1 MRASHLTVR
10 KRIMDEKSKIT
21 DEEFFTSK
29 EYRGYL
35 ADITEAATKRYRRPI
50 HVTVFADPEDSTVA
64 YTDYNGIVINACN
77 HITWSMPT
85 RKLRSMSIEGFNAHE
100 NSHNL
105 FTDNR
110 IAHAYF
116 NSLEH
121 GKFYPKKPTRLKGD
135 QKLNAQGIIDALMDD
150 TDPIPKTVILRTAK
164 ALSNILED
172 GYVDA
177 RYSYEF
183 PGNPARGIA
192 LNNVRFAETVP
203 DIDTMIDK
211 QFYPHNIVLNLLLEY
226 VRAREVNNL
235 TGYTGEYMDRFLAA
249 LPLVDA
255 CIYDE
260 DSRARFDAVNRI
272 MIDLWPLMQ
281 RCFDDLRDKQQNDA
295 SSSSGSGNSTTPGTG
310 EDSDSDDGM
319 DAVQDALESQLPQ
332 IAPNFTM
339 KSGPVPFNGAFSP
352 DEEQAQELLEQVS
365 KALSEE
371 TARIAAHRTE
381 TIISNGDGSIVQD
394 SEYEGAGYEFSATDI
409 ERVLEEIAT
418 GKVNESLEEELSE
431 ELQSEATSIEY
442 GNAHRNINITVH
454 RMSHVNQNLIDSY
467 TAVAPQLLML
477 SKRLQRSVSAILRDK
492 RQGGKQT
499 GLYVGKHLDQHA
511 FHRNDGRVFCNKRLP
526 TEPINMSVALLVDES
541 GSMCGCDRITKARAT
556 AIVVQDFCEKLGIP
570 IMIVGHTASCAHVE
584 LFSYADFKSVDKK
597 DRYRLMDMS
606 ARCCNRDGAA
616 LRYVAEKLSKQNS
629 DVKMLFIICDG
640 QPNDDGYTGTAAEAD
655 LRGIKLE
662 YSRKGVQIFAA
673 AIGDDR
679 ANIASGIPGT
689 GLSRISVVASGVT
702 SPAAHPAP
710 PVVRIM
716 SAILP
721 SAILCI
727 TVDNTFLSTGS
738 AFAKITCCP
747 ASSTILRI
755 TFPPLSSSCSL
766 YTCVFAVKIATFIS
780 YLHKTSFCCP
790 YSRILTLLI
799 QECNP

>member
-29 EYRGYL
+29 EYRGYI

-192 LNNVRFAETVP
+192 LNNVRFAEAVP

-319 DAVQDALESQLPQ
+319 GAVQDALESQLPQ

-431 ELQSEATSIEY
+431 ELQSEATSIQY

-679 ANIASGIPGT
+679 ANIE
-689 GLSRISVVASGVT
+689 RIYGAGYLDIT
-702 SPAAHPAP
+702 DLNQL
-710 PVVRIM
+710 PVMLTQLIARN
-716 SAILP
+716 LP
-721 SAILCI
+721 
-727 TVDNTFLSTGS
+727 
-738 AFAKITCCP
+738 K
-747 ASSTILRI
+747 
-755 TFPPLSSSCSL
+755 
-766 YTCVFAVKIATFIS
+766 
-780 YLHKTSFCCP
+780 
-790 YSRILTLLI
+790 
-799 QECNP
+799 

>member
-352 DEEQAQELLEQVS
+352 DKEQAQELLEQVS

-679 ANIASGIPGT
+679 ANIE
-689 GLSRISVVASGVT
+689 RIYGAGYLDIT
-702 SPAAHPAP
+702 DLNQL
-710 PVVRIM
+710 PVMLTQLIARN
-716 SAILP
+716 LP
-721 SAILCI
+721 
-727 TVDNTFLSTGS
+727 
-738 AFAKITCCP
+738 K
-747 ASSTILRI
+747 
-755 TFPPLSSSCSL
+755 
-766 YTCVFAVKIATFIS
+766 
-780 YLHKTSFCCP
+780 
-790 YSRILTLLI
+790 
-799 QECNP
+799 

>member
-281 RCFDDLRDKQQNDA
+281 RCFDDLRNKQQNDA

-679 ANIASGIPGT
+679 ANIE
-689 GLSRISVVASGVT
+689 RIYGAGYLDIT
-702 SPAAHPAP
+702 DLNQL
-710 PVVRIM
+710 PVMLTQLIARN
-716 SAILP
+716 LP
-721 SAILCI
+721 
-727 TVDNTFLSTGS
+727 
-738 AFAKITCCP
+738 K
-747 ASSTILRI
+747 
-755 TFPPLSSSCSL
+755 
-766 YTCVFAVKIATFIS
+766 
-780 YLHKTSFCCP
+780 
-790 YSRILTLLI
+790 
-799 QECNP
+799 

>member
-606 ARCCNRDGAA
+606 ARYCNRDGAA

-679 ANIASGIPGT
+679 ANIE
-689 GLSRISVVASGVT
+689 RIYGAGYLDIT
-702 SPAAHPAP
+702 DLNQLP
-710 PVVRIM
+710 IM
-716 SAILP
+716 LTQLIARNLP
-721 SAILCI
+721 
-727 TVDNTFLSTGS
+727 
-738 AFAKITCCP
+738 K
-747 ASSTILRI
+747 
-755 TFPPLSSSCSL
+755 
-766 YTCVFAVKIATFIS
+766 
-780 YLHKTSFCCP
+780 
-790 YSRILTLLI
+790 
-799 QECNP
+799 

>member
-50 HVTVFADPEDSTVA
+50 HVTVYADPEDSTIA

-77 HITWSMPT
+77 HITWSMPS

-260 DSRARFDAVNRI
+260 DGRARFDAVNRI

-295 SSSSGSGNSTTPGTG
+295 SSSSGSGNPSTPGTG

-319 DAVQDALESQLPQ
+319 GSVQDALESQLPQ

-339 KSGPVPFNGAFSP
+339 KSGPVPFNGAFAP

-371 TARIAAHRTE
+371 TARITAHRTE

-431 ELQSEATSIEY
+431 ELQSEATSIQY

-606 ARCCNRDGAA
+606 ARYCNRDGAA

-679 ANIASGIPGT
+679 ANIE
-689 GLSRISVVASGVT
+689 RIYGAGYLDIT
-702 SPAAHPAP
+702 DLNQLP
-710 PVVRIM
+710 IM
-716 SAILP
+716 LTQLIARNLP
-721 SAILCI
+721 
-727 TVDNTFLSTGS
+727 
-738 AFAKITCCP
+738 K
-747 ASSTILRI
+747 
-755 TFPPLSSSCSL
+755 
-766 YTCVFAVKIATFIS
+766 
-780 YLHKTSFCCP
+780 
-790 YSRILTLLI
+790 
-799 QECNP
+799 

>member
-431 ELQSEATSIEY
+431 ELQSEATSIQY

-679 ANIASGIPGT
+679 ANIE
-689 GLSRISVVASGVT
+689 RIYGAGYLDIT
-702 SPAAHPAP
+702 DLNQLP
-710 PVVRIM
+710 IM
-716 SAILP
+716 LTQLIARNLP
-721 SAILCI
+721 
-727 TVDNTFLSTGS
+727 
-738 AFAKITCCP
+738 K
-747 ASSTILRI
+747 
-755 TFPPLSSSCSL
+755 
-766 YTCVFAVKIATFIS
+766 
-780 YLHKTSFCCP
+780 
-790 YSRILTLLI
+790 
-799 QECNP
+799 

>member
-135 QKLNAQGIIDALMDD
+135 QKLNAQGIIDALLDD

-295 SSSSGSGNSTTPGTG
+295 SSSSGSGNSSTPGTG

-319 DAVQDALESQLPQ
+319 GAVQDALESQLPQ

-339 KSGPVPFNGAFSP
+339 KSGPVPFNGAFAP

-431 ELQSEATSIEY
+431 ELQSEATSIQY

-477 SKRLQRSVSAILRDK
+477 SKRLQRSVSVILRDK

-606 ARCCNRDGAA
+606 ARYCNRDGAA

-679 ANIASGIPGT
+679 ANIE
-689 GLSRISVVASGVT
+689 RIYGAGYLDIT
-702 SPAAHPAP
+702 DLNQLP
-710 PVVRIM
+710 IM
-716 SAILP
+716 LTQLIARNLP
-721 SAILCI
+721 
-727 TVDNTFLSTGS
+727 
-738 AFAKITCCP
+738 K
-747 ASSTILRI
+747 
-755 TFPPLSSSCSL
+755 
-766 YTCVFAVKIATFIS
+766 
-780 YLHKTSFCCP
+780 
-790 YSRILTLLI
+790 
-799 QECNP
+799 

>member
-135 QKLNAQGIIDALMDD
+135 QKLNAQGIIDALLDD

-295 SSSSGSGNSTTPGTG
+295 SSSSGSGNSSTPGTG

-319 DAVQDALESQLPQ
+319 GAVQDALESQLPQ

-339 KSGPVPFNGAFSP
+339 KSGPVPFNGAFAP

-371 TARIAAHRTE
+371 TARIEAHRTE

-431 ELQSEATSIEY
+431 ELQSEATSIQY

-477 SKRLQRSVSAILRDK
+477 SKRLQRSVSVILRDK

-606 ARCCNRDGAA
+606 ARYCNRDGAA

-673 AIGDDR
+673 AIGDNQ
-679 ANIASGIPGT
+679 ANIE
-689 GLSRISVVASGVT
+689 RIYGAGYLDIT
-702 SPAAHPAP
+702 DLNQLP
-710 PVVRIM
+710 IM
-716 SAILP
+716 LTQLIARNLP
-721 SAILCI
+721 
-727 TVDNTFLSTGS
+727 
-738 AFAKITCCP
+738 K
-747 ASSTILRI
+747 
-755 TFPPLSSSCSL
+755 
-766 YTCVFAVKIATFIS
+766 
-780 YLHKTSFCCP
+780 
-790 YSRILTLLI
+790 
-799 QECNP
+799 

>member
-211 QFYPHNIVLNLLLEY
+211 QFYPHNIVLNLLLQY

-295 SSSSGSGNSTTPGTG
+295 SSSSGSGNSSTPGTG

-319 DAVQDALESQLPQ
+319 GAVQDALESQLPQ

-339 KSGPVPFNGAFSP
+339 KSGPVPFNGAFAP

-431 ELQSEATSIEY
+431 ELQSEATSIQY

-606 ARCCNRDGAA
+606 ARYCNRDGAA

-679 ANIASGIPGT
+679 ANIE
-689 GLSRISVVASGVT
+689 RIYGAGYLDIT
-702 SPAAHPAP
+702 DLNQLP
-710 PVVRIM
+710 IM
-716 SAILP
+716 LTQLIARNLP
-721 SAILCI
+721 
-727 TVDNTFLSTGS
+727 
-738 AFAKITCCP
+738 K
-747 ASSTILRI
+747 
-755 TFPPLSSSCSL
+755 
-766 YTCVFAVKIATFIS
+766 
-780 YLHKTSFCCP
+780 
-790 YSRILTLLI
+790 
-799 QECNP
+799 

>member
-211 QFYPHNIVLNLLLEY
+211 QFYPHNIVLNLLLQY

-260 DSRARFDAVNRI
+260 DGRARFDAVNRI

-319 DAVQDALESQLPQ
+319 GAVQDALESQLPQ

-339 KSGPVPFNGAFSP
+339 KSGPVPFNGAFAP

-431 ELQSEATSIEY
+431 ELQSEATSIQY

-679 ANIASGIPGT
+679 ANIE
-689 GLSRISVVASGVT
+689 RIYGAGYLDIT
-702 SPAAHPAP
+702 DLNQL
-710 PVVRIM
+710 PVMLTQLIARN
-716 SAILP
+716 LP
-721 SAILCI
+721 
-727 TVDNTFLSTGS
+727 
-738 AFAKITCCP
+738 K
-747 ASSTILRI
+747 
-755 TFPPLSSSCSL
+755 
-766 YTCVFAVKIATFIS
+766 
-780 YLHKTSFCCP
+780 
-790 YSRILTLLI
+790 
-799 QECNP
+799 

>member
-192 LNNVRFAETVP
+192 LNNVRFAEAVP

-319 DAVQDALESQLPQ
+319 GAVQDALESQLPQ

-431 ELQSEATSIEY
+431 ELQSEATSIQY

-526 TEPINMSVALLVDES
+526 TEPINMSVALLIDES

-679 ANIASGIPGT
+679 ANIE
-689 GLSRISVVASGVT
+689 RIYGAGYLDIT
-702 SPAAHPAP
+702 DLNQL
-710 PVVRIM
+710 PVMLTQLIARN
-716 SAILP
+716 LP
-721 SAILCI
+721 
-727 TVDNTFLSTGS
+727 
-738 AFAKITCCP
+738 K
-747 ASSTILRI
+747 
-755 TFPPLSSSCSL
+755 
-766 YTCVFAVKIATFIS
+766 
-780 YLHKTSFCCP
+780 
-790 YSRILTLLI
+790 
-799 QECNP
+799 

>member
-442 GNAHRNINITVH
+442 RNAHRNINITVH

-679 ANIASGIPGT
+679 ANIE
-689 GLSRISVVASGVT
+689 RIYGAGYLDIT
-702 SPAAHPAP
+702 DLNQL
-710 PVVRIM
+710 PVMLTQLIARN
-716 SAILP
+716 LP
-721 SAILCI
+721 
-727 TVDNTFLSTGS
+727 
-738 AFAKITCCP
+738 K
-747 ASSTILRI
+747 
-755 TFPPLSSSCSL
+755 
-766 YTCVFAVKIATFIS
+766 
-780 YLHKTSFCCP
+780 
-790 YSRILTLLI
+790 
-799 QECNP
+799 

>member
-211 QFYPHNIVLNLLLEY
+211 QFYPHNIVLNLLLQY

-260 DSRARFDAVNRI
+260 DGRARFDAVNRI

-319 DAVQDALESQLPQ
+319 GAVQDALESQLPQ
-332 IAPNFTM
+332 IAPNFTT
-339 KSGPVPFNGAFSP
+339 KSGPVPFNGAFAP

-431 ELQSEATSIEY
+431 ELQSEATSIQY

-606 ARCCNRDGAA
+606 ARYCNRDGAA

-679 ANIASGIPGT
+679 ANIE
-689 GLSRISVVASGVT
+689 RIYGAGYLDIT
-702 SPAAHPAP
+702 DLNQLP
-710 PVVRIM
+710 IM
-716 SAILP
+716 LTQLIARNLP
-721 SAILCI
+721 
-727 TVDNTFLSTGS
+727 
-738 AFAKITCCP
+738 K
-747 ASSTILRI
+747 
-755 TFPPLSSSCSL
+755 
-766 YTCVFAVKIATFIS
+766 
-780 YLHKTSFCCP
+780 
-790 YSRILTLLI
+790 
-799 QECNP
+799 

>member
-679 ANIASGIPGT
+679 ANIE
-689 GLSRISVVASGVT
+689 RIYGAGYLDIT
-702 SPAAHPAP
+702 DLNQL
-710 PVVRIM
+710 PVMLAQLIARN
-716 SAILP
+716 LP
-721 SAILCI
+721 
-727 TVDNTFLSTGS
+727 
-738 AFAKITCCP
+738 K
-747 ASSTILRI
+747 
-755 TFPPLSSSCSL
+755 
-766 YTCVFAVKIATFIS
+766 
-780 YLHKTSFCCP
+780 
-790 YSRILTLLI
+790 
-799 QECNP
+799 

>member
-192 LNNVRFAETVP
+192 LNNVRFAEAVP

-235 TGYTGEYMDRFLAA
+235 TVYTGEYMDRFLAA

-319 DAVQDALESQLPQ
+319 GAVQDALESQLPQ

-431 ELQSEATSIEY
+431 ELQSEATSIQY

-679 ANIASGIPGT
+679 ANIE
-689 GLSRISVVASGVT
+689 RIYGAGYLDIT
-702 SPAAHPAP
+702 DLNQL
-710 PVVRIM
+710 PVMLTQLIARN
-716 SAILP
+716 LP
-721 SAILCI
+721 
-727 TVDNTFLSTGS
+727 
-738 AFAKITCCP
+738 K
-747 ASSTILRI
+747 
-755 TFPPLSSSCSL
+755 
-766 YTCVFAVKIATFIS
+766 
-780 YLHKTSFCCP
+780 
-790 YSRILTLLI
+790 
-799 QECNP
+799 

>member
-381 TIISNGDGSIVQD
+381 AIISNGDGSIVQD

-679 ANIASGIPGT
+679 ANIE
-689 GLSRISVVASGVT
+689 RIYGAGYLDIT
-702 SPAAHPAP
+702 DLNQL
-710 PVVRIM
+710 PVMLTQLIARN
-716 SAILP
+716 LP
-721 SAILCI
+721 
-727 TVDNTFLSTGS
+727 
-738 AFAKITCCP
+738 K
-747 ASSTILRI
+747 
-755 TFPPLSSSCSL
+755 
-766 YTCVFAVKIATFIS
+766 
-780 YLHKTSFCCP
+780 
-790 YSRILTLLI
+790 
-799 QECNP
+799 

>member
-679 ANIASGIPGT
+679 ANIE
-689 GLSRISVVASGVT
+689 RIYGAGYLDIT
-702 SPAAHPAP
+702 DLNQL
-710 PVVRIM
+710 PVMLTQLIARN
-716 SAILP
+716 LP
-721 SAILCI
+721 
-727 TVDNTFLSTGS
+727 
-738 AFAKITCCP
+738 K
-747 ASSTILRI
+747 
-755 TFPPLSSSCSL
+755 
-766 YTCVFAVKIATFIS
+766 
-780 YLHKTSFCCP
+780 
-790 YSRILTLLI
+790 
-799 QECNP
+799 

>member
-50 HVTVFADPEDSTVA
+50 HVTVYADPEDSTVA

-77 HITWSMPT
+77 HITWSMPS

-260 DSRARFDAVNRI
+260 DGRARFDAVNRI

-319 DAVQDALESQLPQ
+319 GAVQDALESQLPQ

-339 KSGPVPFNGAFSP
+339 KSGPVPFNGAFAP

-431 ELQSEATSIEY
+431 ELQSEATSIQY

-606 ARCCNRDGAA
+606 ARYCNRDGAA

-679 ANIASGIPGT
+679 ANIE
-689 GLSRISVVASGVT
+689 RIYGAGYLDIT
-702 SPAAHPAP
+702 DLNQLP
-710 PVVRIM
+710 IM
-716 SAILP
+716 LTQLIARNLP
-721 SAILCI
+721 
-727 TVDNTFLSTGS
+727 
-738 AFAKITCCP
+738 K
-747 ASSTILRI
+747 
-755 TFPPLSSSCSL
+755 
-766 YTCVFAVKIATFIS
+766 
-780 YLHKTSFCCP
+780 
-790 YSRILTLLI
+790 
-799 QECNP
+799 

>member
-431 ELQSEATSIEY
+431 ELQSEATSIQY

-511 FHRNDGRVFCNKRLP
+511 FHCNDGRVFCNKRLP

-679 ANIASGIPGT
+679 ANIE
-689 GLSRISVVASGVT
+689 RIYGAGYLDIT
-702 SPAAHPAP
+702 DLNQL
-710 PVVRIM
+710 PVMLTQLIARN
-716 SAILP
+716 LP
-721 SAILCI
+721 
-727 TVDNTFLSTGS
+727 
-738 AFAKITCCP
+738 K
-747 ASSTILRI
+747 
-755 TFPPLSSSCSL
+755 
-766 YTCVFAVKIATFIS
+766 
-780 YLHKTSFCCP
+780 
-790 YSRILTLLI
+790 
-799 QECNP
+799 

>member
-105 FTDNR
+105 FTDKR

-454 RMSHVNQNLIDSY
+454 RMSHVNQNQIDSY

-679 ANIASGIPGT
+679 ANIE
-689 GLSRISVVASGVT
+689 RIYGAGYLDIT
-702 SPAAHPAP
+702 DLNQL
-710 PVVRIM
+710 PVMLTQLIARN
-716 SAILP
+716 LP
-721 SAILCI
+721 
-727 TVDNTFLSTGS
+727 
-738 AFAKITCCP
+738 K
-747 ASSTILRI
+747 
-755 TFPPLSSSCSL
+755 
-766 YTCVFAVKIATFIS
+766 
-780 YLHKTSFCCP
+780 
-790 YSRILTLLI
+790 
-799 QECNP
+799 

>member
-1 MRASHLTVR
+1 MIASHLTVR

-679 ANIASGIPGT
+679 ANIE
-689 GLSRISVVASGVT
+689 RIYGAGYLDIT
-702 SPAAHPAP
+702 DLNQL
-710 PVVRIM
+710 PVMLTQLIARN
-716 SAILP
+716 LP
-721 SAILCI
+721 
-727 TVDNTFLSTGS
+727 
-738 AFAKITCCP
+738 K
-747 ASSTILRI
+747 
-755 TFPPLSSSCSL
+755 
-766 YTCVFAVKIATFIS
+766 
-780 YLHKTSFCCP
+780 
-790 YSRILTLLI
+790 
-799 QECNP
+799 

>member
-135 QKLNAQGIIDALMDD
+135 QKLNAQGIIDALLDD

-295 SSSSGSGNSTTPGTG
+295 SSSSGSGNSSTPGTG
-310 EDSDSDDGM
+310 EDSDSDDSMG
-319 DAVQDALESQLPQ
+319 AVQDALESQLPQ

-339 KSGPVPFNGAFSP
+339 KSGPVPFNGAFAP

-371 TARIAAHRTE
+371 TARIEAHRTE

-431 ELQSEATSIEY
+431 ELQSEATSIQY

-606 ARCCNRDGAA
+606 ARYCNRDGAA

-679 ANIASGIPGT
+679 ANIE
-689 GLSRISVVASGVT
+689 RIYGAGYLDIT
-702 SPAAHPAP
+702 DLNQLP
-710 PVVRIM
+710 IM
-716 SAILP
+716 LTQLIARNLP
-721 SAILCI
+721 
-727 TVDNTFLSTGS
+727 
-738 AFAKITCCP
+738 K
-747 ASSTILRI
+747 
-755 TFPPLSSSCSL
+755 
-766 YTCVFAVKIATFIS
+766 
-780 YLHKTSFCCP
+780 
-790 YSRILTLLI
+790 
-799 QECNP
+799 

>member
-1 MRASHLTVR
+1 
-10 KRIMDEKSKIT
+10 
-21 DEEFFTSK
+21 
-29 EYRGYL
+29 
-35 ADITEAATKRYRRPI
+35 
-50 HVTVFADPEDSTVA
+50 
-64 YTDYNGIVINACN
+64 
-77 HITWSMPT
+77 MPT

-260 DSRARFDAVNRI
+260 DGRARFDAVNRI

-295 SSSSGSGNSTTPGTG
+295 SSSSGSGNSSTPGTG

-319 DAVQDALESQLPQ
+319 GAVQDALESQLPQ

-339 KSGPVPFNGAFSP
+339 KSGPVPFNGAFAP

-431 ELQSEATSIEY
+431 ELQSEATSIQY

-606 ARCCNRDGAA
+606 ARYCNRDGAA

-679 ANIASGIPGT
+679 ANIE
-689 GLSRISVVASGVT
+689 RIYGAGYLDIT
-702 SPAAHPAP
+702 DLNQLP
-710 PVVRIM
+710 IM
-716 SAILP
+716 LTQLIARNLP
-721 SAILCI
+721 
-727 TVDNTFLSTGS
+727 
-738 AFAKITCCP
+738 K
-747 ASSTILRI
+747 
-755 TFPPLSSSCSL
+755 
-766 YTCVFAVKIATFIS
+766 
-780 YLHKTSFCCP
+780 
-790 YSRILTLLI
+790 
-799 QECNP
+799 

>member
-260 DSRARFDAVNRI
+260 DSRARFDTVNRI

-431 ELQSEATSIEY
+431 ELQSEATSIQY

-679 ANIASGIPGT
+679 ANIE
-689 GLSRISVVASGVT
+689 RIYGAGYLDIT
-702 SPAAHPAP
+702 DLNQL
-710 PVVRIM
+710 PVMLTQLIARN
-716 SAILP
+716 LP
-721 SAILCI
+721 
-727 TVDNTFLSTGS
+727 
-738 AFAKITCCP
+738 K
-747 ASSTILRI
+747 
-755 TFPPLSSSCSL
+755 
-766 YTCVFAVKIATFIS
+766 
-780 YLHKTSFCCP
+780 
-790 YSRILTLLI
+790 
-799 QECNP
+799 

>member
-235 TGYTGEYMDRFLAA
+235 TGYTGEYMDRFLTA

-260 DSRARFDAVNRI
+260 DGRARFDAVNRI

-319 DAVQDALESQLPQ
+319 GAVQDALESQLPQ

-339 KSGPVPFNGAFSP
+339 KSGPVPFNGAFAP

-431 ELQSEATSIEY
+431 ELQSEATSIQY

-570 IMIVGHTASCAHVE
+570 IMIVGHTASSAHVE

-606 ARCCNRDGAA
+606 ARYCNRDGAA

-662 YSRKGVQIFAA
+662 YSRQGVQIFAA

-679 ANIASGIPGT
+679 ANIE
-689 GLSRISVVASGVT
+689 RIYGAGYW
-702 SPAAHPAP
+702 
-710 PVVRIM
+710 
-716 SAILP
+716 
-721 SAILCI
+721 
-727 TVDNTFLSTGS
+727 TVL
-738 AFAKITCCP
+738 
-747 ASSTILRI
+747 
-755 TFPPLSSSCSL
+755 
-766 YTCVFAVKIATFIS
+766 
-780 YLHKTSFCCP
+780 
-790 YSRILTLLI
+790 
-799 QECNP
+799 

>member
-442 GNAHRNINITVH
+442 GNAHRNIHITVH

-679 ANIASGIPGT
+679 ANIE
-689 GLSRISVVASGVT
+689 RIYGAGYLDIT
-702 SPAAHPAP
+702 DLNQL
-710 PVVRIM
+710 PVMLTQLIARN
-716 SAILP
+716 LP
-721 SAILCI
+721 
-727 TVDNTFLSTGS
+727 
-738 AFAKITCCP
+738 K
-747 ASSTILRI
+747 
-755 TFPPLSSSCSL
+755 
-766 YTCVFAVKIATFIS
+766 
-780 YLHKTSFCCP
+780 
-790 YSRILTLLI
+790 
-799 QECNP
+799 

>member
-260 DSRARFDAVNRI
+260 DGRARFDAVNRI

-281 RCFDDLRDKQQNDA
+281 RCFDDLRDKQQNDV

-319 DAVQDALESQLPQ
+319 GAVQDALESQLPQ

-339 KSGPVPFNGAFSP
+339 KSGPVPFNGAFAP

-431 ELQSEATSIEY
+431 ELQSEATSIQY

-606 ARCCNRDGAA
+606 ARYCNRDGAA

-679 ANIASGIPGT
+679 ANIE
-689 GLSRISVVASGVT
+689 RIYGAGYLDIT
-702 SPAAHPAP
+702 DLNQLP
-710 PVVRIM
+710 IM
-716 SAILP
+716 LTQLIARNLP
-721 SAILCI
+721 
-727 TVDNTFLSTGS
+727 
-738 AFAKITCCP
+738 K
-747 ASSTILRI
+747 
-755 TFPPLSSSCSL
+755 
-766 YTCVFAVKIATFIS
+766 
-780 YLHKTSFCCP
+780 
-790 YSRILTLLI
+790 
-799 QECNP
+799 

>member
-211 QFYPHNIVLNLLLEY
+211 QFYPHNIVLNLLLQY

-260 DSRARFDAVNRI
+260 DGRARFDAVNRI

-319 DAVQDALESQLPQ
+319 GAVQDALESQLPQ

-339 KSGPVPFNGAFSP
+339 KSGPVPFNGAFAP

-431 ELQSEATSIEY
+431 ELQSEATSIQY

-606 ARCCNRDGAA
+606 ARYCNRDGAA

-679 ANIASGIPGT
+679 ANIE
-689 GLSRISVVASGVT
+689 RIYGAGYLDIT
-702 SPAAHPAP
+702 DLNQLP
-710 PVVRIM
+710 IM
-716 SAILP
+716 LTQLIARNLP
-721 SAILCI
+721 KL
-727 TVDNTFLSTGS
+727 
-738 AFAKITCCP
+738 
-747 ASSTILRI
+747 
-755 TFPPLSSSCSL
+755 
-766 YTCVFAVKIATFIS
+766 
-780 YLHKTSFCCP
+780 
-790 YSRILTLLI
+790 
-799 QECNP
+799 

>member
-64 YTDYNGIVINACN
+64 YTDYNVIVINACN

-192 LNNVRFAETVP
+192 LNNVRFAEAVP

-319 DAVQDALESQLPQ
+319 GAVQDALESQLPQ

-431 ELQSEATSIEY
+431 ELQSEATSIQY

-679 ANIASGIPGT
+679 ANIE
-689 GLSRISVVASGVT
+689 RIYGAGYLDIT
-702 SPAAHPAP
+702 DLNQL
-710 PVVRIM
+710 PVMLTQLIARN
-716 SAILP
+716 LP
-721 SAILCI
+721 
-727 TVDNTFLSTGS
+727 
-738 AFAKITCCP
+738 K
-747 ASSTILRI
+747 
-755 TFPPLSSSCSL
+755 
-766 YTCVFAVKIATFIS
+766 
-780 YLHKTSFCCP
+780 
-790 YSRILTLLI
+790 
-799 QECNP
+799 

>member
-394 SEYEGAGYEFSATDI
+394 SEYESAGYEFSATDI

-431 ELQSEATSIEY
+431 ELQSEATSIQY

-679 ANIASGIPGT
+679 ANIE
-689 GLSRISVVASGVT
+689 RIYGAGYLDIT
-702 SPAAHPAP
+702 DLNQL
-710 PVVRIM
+710 PVMLTQLIARN
-716 SAILP
+716 LP
-721 SAILCI
+721 
-727 TVDNTFLSTGS
+727 
-738 AFAKITCCP
+738 K
-747 ASSTILRI
+747 
-755 TFPPLSSSCSL
+755 
-766 YTCVFAVKIATFIS
+766 
-780 YLHKTSFCCP
+780 
-790 YSRILTLLI
+790 
-799 QECNP
+799 